1 MSISNFSLVNQKLAF
16 AKSLCTFAR
25 EISSVSMTSAQQLQQ
40 DALLSSCALQL
51 SLAFHFYLREIA
63 DRVYLKNSS
72 AISSLYELELS
83 LAQADKFPSDV
94 VELRDLAQQS
104 GSWLEQLLR
113 CSLLSLQSP
122 RKEKEKK
129 SFQSDNLILAVEI
142 TAIDEEQS
150 PLLTVDVIESWLE
163 DFRVLVLRHRDTSA
177 EF

>member
-16 AKSLCTFAR
+16 AKSLCALAR
-25 EISSVSMTSAQQLQQ
+25 EISSVSMISAQQLRQ

-63 DRVYLKNSS
+63 DRVYVKNSGV
-72 AISSLYELELS
+72 INSLYELELS
-83 LAQADKFPSDV
+83 LAQNDKSPSDV

-113 CSLLSLQSP
+113 CSSISLQSP

-142 TAIDEEQS
+142 TVIDEHQ
-150 PLLTVDVIESWLE
+150 PLLLTVDIIESWLK
-163 DFRVLVLRHRDTSA
+163 DFRELVLRHRDTSA